1 MKATLKGKRNNIPL
15 VCFCA
20 LTAMWIISNT
30 VFMRFVHYDS
40 QYRLLNPE
48 HYNVE
53 VITEED
59 HKQLSNP
66 ENRTVTLSSGTTLTK
81 AEIWDSH
88 VLPNYKSVN
97 NGSQYVLVTLRGTAP
112 FMRRWYSGVVTIFII
127 CIIGLFWGIKQR
139 RQMQKELNKKG
150 SI

>member
-1 MKATLKGKRNNIPL
+1 MATSKHKRNNNIL
-15 VCFCA
+15 AFFCA
-20 LTAMWIISNT
+20 FALMWIIIET

-48 HYNVE
+48 HYNVK

-66 ENRTVTLSSGTTLTK
+66 EIRTVTLSNGDRLTK
-81 AEIWDSH
+81 AETWDSH

-97 NGSQYVLVTLRGTAP
+97 NGSQYVLVTVRGTAP
-112 FMRRWYSGVVTIFII
+112 FVDKWYEGIIPTFTI
-127 CIIGLFWGIKQR
+127 CIIGLFWGLKR
-139 RQMQKELNKKG
+139 KRLKEQKETE
-150 SI
+150 

>member
-1 MKATLKGKRNNIPL
+1 MKVASKGKRNNNPL
-15 VCFCA
+15 AFFCA
-20 LTAMWIISNT
+20 FAVMWIIINT
-30 VFMRFVHYDS
+30 VFMRFVHYDA

-66 ENRTVTLSSGTTLTK
+66 ENRTVTLSSGTKKTK
-81 AEIWDSH
+81 AGIWDSH

-97 NGSQYVLVTLRGTAP
+97 NGSQYVLVTIRGIAP
-112 FMRRWYSGVVTIFII
+112 FMDKWYSGVLPTFTI
-127 CIIGLFWGIKQR
+127 CIIGLVWGLKRKRLQ
-139 RQMQKELNKKG
+139 QQQKKE
-150 SI
+150 

>member
-1 MKATLKGKRNNIPL
+1 MGTSKGKRNNIPL
-15 VCFCA
+15 AFVCA
-20 LTAMWIISNT
+20 IAVMWIITNT

-66 ENRTVTLSSGTTLTK
+66 ENRTVTLSSGTKKTK
-81 AEIWDSH
+81 ADNWDSH

-97 NGSQYVLVTLRGTAP
+97 NGSQYVLVTVRGTAP
-112 FMRRWYSGVVTIFII
+112 YMDKWYGSIIPTVTV
-127 CIIGLFWGIKQR
+127 CIIGLVWGLKRKRLQP
-139 RQMQKELNKKG
+139 QQ
-150 SI
+150 